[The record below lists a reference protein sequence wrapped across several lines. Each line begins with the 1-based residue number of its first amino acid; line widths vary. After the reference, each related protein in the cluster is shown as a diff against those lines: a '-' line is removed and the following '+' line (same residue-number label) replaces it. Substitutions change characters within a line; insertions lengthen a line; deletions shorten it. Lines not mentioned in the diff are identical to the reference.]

1 MDGWW
6 KRVED
11 THLGMRHLR
20 CEIWIRIFDWKRKK
34 LDKYKY
40 ISKWISMSER
50 IRYQVRR
57 VVSIHLHNTFPS
69 IMSDGES
76 SGTGRDSGRC
86 DIGGRAFAEKRV
98 GWGLQWTVVM
108 VLVWASASWRQDAR
122 VRNGNEWY
130 GVPGFEWNLRWP
142 SWYCYHCY
150 EICVV
155 VEGWWKEGEVILL
168 CYVYLKGLVAA
179 ASVTP
184 PSSRDTP
191 LRSRLWPSVP
201 PRAALLLSLLFPF
214 PPTPV
219 AVVLRNLNIL
229 RGFLKGPEALSRL
242 VLL

>member
-1 MDGWW
+1 
-6 KRVED
+6 
-11 THLGMRHLR
+11 
-20 CEIWIRIFDWKRKK
+20 
-34 LDKYKY
+34 
-40 ISKWISMSER
+40 
-50 IRYQVRR
+50 
-57 VVSIHLHNTFPS
+57 
-69 IMSDGES
+69 
-76 SGTGRDSGRC
+76 
-86 DIGGRAFAEKRV
+86 
-98 GWGLQWTVVM
+98 
-108 VLVWASASWRQDAR
+108 
-122 VRNGNEWY
+122 
-130 GVPGFEWNLRWP
+130 
-142 SWYCYHCY
+142 
-150 EICVV
+150 V